1 MRRLAFVL
9 VAIVF
14 LFSSVRLH
22 SQEVL
27 DRIVA
32 IVGDHIILQSEVL
45 QYSFSMAAQ
54 MGLDLQKDPAK
65 AEQLR
70 QQTLENLIMQKVM
83 LEKARQDS
91 VEVSDKQVDAFLE
104 QQIEQMIQ
112 QIGSKEKLEQYF
124 GMTLREIRREFRKDV
139 EERLLVEAL
148 QERKAREI
156 QITRREVEEFY
167 ETYRDSLPEL
177 KASVKIRHI
186 LRPIEASTSAEEVAR
201 RKIKE
206 IKRRMENGESFEEL
220 ARQCSQDPGS
230 AARGGDLGMLER
242 GDLVRE
248 FEEVAFALQPGEISD
263 IVKTRFGF
271 HIIKLEEK
279 VGEKI
284 HPKHILIRLDS
295 SEEDERYTLQKIKLI
310 KAKIESGELTFEEAA
325 EKFSKDEQTASKGGD
340 LGWFEIDQFQIPAF
354 KEAIEGLKVGE
365 ISEPI
370 KTRFGYHIIR
380 LDARRPARKLNI
392 KDDWEQIENWALGIK
407 RQRELQQWMAELK
420 KEFYIEVKS

>member
-206 IKRRMENGESFEEL
+206 IKRRLENGESFEEL
-220 ARQCSQDPGS
+220 ARQYSQDPGS

>member
-9 VAIVF
+9 VAVVF

-70 QQTLENLIMQKVM
+70 QQTLENLIIQKVM

-201 RKIKE
+201 RKIQE
-206 IKRRMENGESFEEL
+206 IKRRLENGESFEEL
-220 ARQCSQDPGS
+220 ARQYSQDPGS
-230 AARGGDLGMLER
+230 ASRGGDLGMLER

-279 VGEKI
+279 IGEKI

-325 EKFSKDEQTASKGGD
+325 AKFSKDEQTASKGGD